1 MIRPKFAST
10 FTVAFVVA
18 LGVSCTTAASTYAV
32 GDWRGGFSGSLYP
45 LLLIFFALTLPLALL
60 LGLTTLWGPSSG
72 PRDRSTLK
80 IAVSAVA
87 VALVYAY
94 LVARFY
100 LKPTSPLGT
109 VQLFC
114 YWLAGAICVILIA
127 RARAYGLPWAIVV
140 VLLTIFLP
148 KPLYIKLSHNQ
159 RLTVVFVRVQPRTAT
174 SIGFADETDPDA
186 ALQCGPRDAMTY
198 AGLHLLQARYPD
210 QDLRILTYST
220 TGEGEPSL
228 AIVLLR
234 GPVQEPVALAEPY
247 RSTVFYSQGPASWE
261 HAPPDARMLNR
272 RITIR
277 PSPNADDLGLF
288 MVEEAGGR
296 AAGMAIRTPN

>member
-1 MIRPKFAST
+1 MRRPKFAST
-10 FTVAFVVA
+10 FAVAFIVA
-18 LGVSCTTAASTYAV
+18 LGVSCITAASTYAL
-32 GDWRGGFSGSLYP
+32 GDWRAGVSDSLYSSLP
-45 LLLIFFALTLPLALL
+45 MFFALSVPFAVL
-60 LGLTTLWGPSSG
+60 LGFTSLWSSKSG
-72 PRDRSTLK
+72 PPARSPIKAAMFST
-80 IAVSAVA
+80 AVS
-87 VALVYAY
+87 LVYSY
-94 LVARFY
+94 LVVRFY
-100 LKPTSPLGT
+100 FEGAHRAGII
-109 VQLFC
+109 QLFC
-114 YWLAGAICVILIA
+114 CWLAGAICVILIA

-174 SIGFADETDPDA
+174 RIAFADETDPDA